1 MNVKMAKEAVALPD
15 GSIML
20 WPPDAP
26 AAKPFDEVVNEALD
40 HPLDVKPLA
49 EWNLISKK
57 VCILVDDWGRP
68 TPAGDFL
75 PGVLARLN
83 QAGAAD
89 DDITVV
95 TASGMHDPIGE
106 KDIERKVGDEAYRR
120 IRCVS
125 HDGGDPDMI
134 SFVGITDSGCPVWVN
149 KHVAASD
156 FTIALGRVFMHSCY
170 GYEGGYK
177 MIVPGVASF
186 ETILRDHSLNFS
198 AASNYGSLRGNPSR
212 READEIGQMV
222 GIDFCV
228 NFVINYDQ
236 KPVAAF
242 GGTCEA
248 VFPAAIEKGQHDVWA
263 AVSGVPGDIT
273 ILSADSEGDESLSNN
288 PMYYLG
294 LAAYVT
300 KADGIIIADMEYI
313 PRETNIVQGINLNEI
328 EFSELI
334 RLHERRNWNIP
345 RREIQHVI
353 KAIRGA
359 FYYRRTFEMRSQQ
372 LFLAGEFPKSRLLK
386 WNASSF
392 PTMQDAVDAA
402 LSQKKDPE
410 VIAIPEGS
418 RTLPLVEYDY

>member
-1 MNVKMAKEAVALPD
+1 M
-15 GSIML
+15 
-20 WPPDAP
+20 
-26 AAKPFDEVVNEALD
+26 
-40 HPLDVKPLA
+40 
-49 EWNLISKK
+49 
-57 VCILVDDWGRP
+57 
-68 TPAGDFL
+68 
-75 PGVLARLN
+75 ARLN

-89 DDITVV
+89 DEITII
-95 TASGMHDPIGE
+95 TASGMHDPIG
-106 KDIERKVGDEAYRR
+106 DQDMERKVGGEAFRR
-120 IRCVS
+120 VRCVS
-125 HDGGDPDMI
+125 HDGGDLDMI
-134 SFVGITDSGCPVWVN
+134 SFVGITDTGCPVWVN
-149 KHVAASD
+149 KYVAVSD

-198 AASNYGSLRGNPSR
+198 PASNYGSLRANPSR
-212 READEIGQMV
+212 READEIGKMV

-228 NFVINYDQ
+228 NFVINYEQ

-242 GGTCEA
+242 GGTGEA
-248 VFPAAIEKGQHDVWA
+248 VFPEAIKKGQREVRA
-263 AVSGVPGDIT
+263 AVSGVPGDVT
-273 ILSADSEGDESLSNN
+273 ILSADSEGNESLSNN
-288 PMYYLG
+288 PLYYLG

-300 KADGIIIADMEYI
+300 KPDGIIIADMEYI
-313 PRETNIVQGINLNEI
+313 PRETNIVQGIDLNEI
-328 EFSELI
+328 SFSELV
-334 RLHERRNWNIP
+334 RLHERRDWNLP

-359 FYYRRTFEMRSQQ
+359 FYYRRTFEMRSQR

-402 LSQKKDPE
+402 LSQKTDPD
-410 VIAIPEGS
+410 VIAIPEGV